1 MQCTGNVN
9 YIPCDVHD
17 ARRSMTRARGTYV
30 RAPRGYSACY
40 IYIYIHIY
48 SASIVIVMRA
58 ALRTRI
64 SWYLSTRKADHRH
77 YSIYLSTFYT
87 PLMHDTIIIS
97 KAWCNAN
104 LRSVSGK
111 PCGYILY
118 YWQTHKE
125 KPIQLYIYIYIG
137 FVKNN
142 NVRE

>member
-1 MQCTGNVN
+1 MTCMTR
-9 YIPCDVHD
+9 DVAWRELEVRTC
-17 ARRSMTRARGTYV
+17 ARRAGTV
-30 RAPRGYSACY
+30 HA